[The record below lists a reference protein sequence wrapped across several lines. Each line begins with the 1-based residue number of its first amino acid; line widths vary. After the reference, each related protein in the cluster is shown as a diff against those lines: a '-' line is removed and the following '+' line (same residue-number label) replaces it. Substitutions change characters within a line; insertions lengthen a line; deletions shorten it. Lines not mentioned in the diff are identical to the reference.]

1 MYCPLFDDIAR
12 NKAKKSTPMIAR
24 FALPLVTRYAKDAII
39 SAPATKDAVIFCNL
53 SEFSVLTISFFL
65 KVNAQPKEAT
75 IPIIKK
81 ILNIIGSMPSM
92 KYPFTISKEK
102 IKDKSKSAVV
112 IKVKSEV
119 ALWVILTRCLKFMF
133 ISKTTII
140 GYIIADKYEQIVK
153 MVIFGNVL

>member
-1 MYCPLFDDIAR
+1 
-12 NKAKKSTPMIAR
+12 
-24 FALPLVTRYAKDAII
+24 
-39 SAPATKDAVIFCNL
+39 
-53 SEFSVLTISFFL
+53 
-65 KVNAQPKEAT
+65 
-75 IPIIKK
+75 
-81 ILNIIGSMPSM
+81 MPFV

-119 ALWVILTRCLKFMF
+119 ALWVILTRCFKFMF

>member
-1 MYCPLFDDIAR
+1 M
-12 NKAKKSTPMIAR
+12 
-24 FALPLVTRYAKDAII
+24 
-39 SAPATKDAVIFCNL
+39 
-53 SEFSVLTISFFL
+53 SER
-65 KVNAQPKEAT
+65 T
-75 IPIIKK
+75 IPKTK
-81 ILNIIGSMPSM
+81 NISNNTGKMPFV

-119 ALWVILTRCLKFMF
+119 ALWVILTRCFKFMF